1 MKYKSKEFENSFRP
15 IEIYFDREMKGS
27 LRIDIPEEGKKW
39 IFIPP
44 SKKHISTLQSA
55 NTANFLITNFNTV
68 APHLL

>member
-44 SKKHISTLQSA
+44 SKKHISTLHPRI
-55 NTANFLITNFNTV
+55 F
-68 APHLL
+68 